1 MGNMGGNWE
10 GYGKY
15 HRVLL
20 CINTL
25 TIFQVPGSVWF
36 YQPNKIAP
44 PIFAAAY
51 LASGVVHA
59 WQTK

>member
-10 GYGKY
+10 AYGKY
-15 HRVLL
+15 HQVSLYVDPLTTVL
-20 CINTL
+20 
-25 TIFQVPGSVWF
+25 VPGSVWF